1 VGGLQTFE
9 LEDGWLAGMKGLH
22 EGSGEGT
29 YRPQNHGIMR
39 GIVACHHKVTY
50 VLQGHFQGPRSL
62 AVVILGNVFSPL
74 ISPVPMQGQG
84 TERSIIKVQRAA
96 ILASRTLIDGR
107 KYRVASL
114 YWRGRAANR
123 ELDHGAH
130 LHTSMSTAHKEEVPA
145 TELHAVS
152 R

>member
-1 VGGLQTFE
+1 
-9 LEDGWLAGMKGLH
+9 
-22 EGSGEGT
+22 
-29 YRPQNHGIMR
+29 
-39 GIVACHHKVTY
+39 
-50 VLQGHFQGPRSL
+50 
-62 AVVILGNVFSPL
+62 
-74 ISPVPMQGQG
+74 MQGQG

-107 KYRVASL
+107 KYLVFSL

-130 LHTSMSTAHKEEVPA
+130 VHTSTARKEELPA
-145 TELHAVS
+145 TELHAES